1 MTMEILFN
9 SFWTSDAR
17 ERFIRLWKQYYSER
31 VRHEALEQAGMP
43 FEVSRRAEIHDEI
56 VQIIQK
62 ISLHKSIPMIARDE
76 EGKMILAYS
85 RSST

>member
-1 MTMEILFN
+1 
-9 SFWTSDAR
+9 
-17 ERFIRLWKQYYSER
+17 
-31 VRHEALEQAGMP
+31 MP